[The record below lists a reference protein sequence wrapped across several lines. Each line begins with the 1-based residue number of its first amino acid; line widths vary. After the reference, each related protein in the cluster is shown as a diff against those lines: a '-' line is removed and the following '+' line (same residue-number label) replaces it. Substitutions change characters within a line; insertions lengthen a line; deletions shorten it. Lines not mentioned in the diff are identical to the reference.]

1 MSRESQSKIKSSSD
15 SSVSQTADSSD
26 DSKTNNSAT
35 KTIDALSDP
44 HAALER
50 KHVMSNA
57 ESLVIAYEKGVYP
70 YKDKMTRSEYESRKK
85 ELQIELQ
92 KVQNWVKMTGQRIVG
107 LFEGRDAA
115 GKGGTIKRFME
126 HLNPRAAHVVA
137 LEKPTERERGQWYFQ
152 RYIEHLPTHGEMVFF
167 DRSWYNRTGVERVMG
182 FATPT
187 EYLEFLRQA
196 PQLERMLVNAGI
208 QMFKFWFSVS
218 RYEQLR
224 RFHSRKLDPL
234 KQWKLSPIDIESLG
248 KWEDY
253 TKAKEAMFFYTDTAD
268 SPWTVVKSDDKK
280 RARIECMRFF
290 LSRLNYPEKDTDI
303 VGTPDPENRGS
314 SGEFLQQ
321 RPPPGAGRTQRIRIG
336 RGFGIDYDVTFSMTI
351 AIPCPTP
358 MHMVHSAYLPP
369 RRFSS

>member
-1 MSRESQSKIKSSSD
+1 MRQ
-15 SSVSQTADSSD
+15 
-26 DSKTNNSAT
+26 DSKTKDASGINKPLKAAGNESKEQKT
-35 KTIDALSDP
+35 PTNKTIEDLSDP

-50 KHVMSNA
+50 KHVMSNS

-303 VGTPDPENRGS
+303 VGTPDPKIVGPVANFFSKDHHPVQEELS
-314 SGEFLQQ
+314 VSALGEVL
-321 RPPPGAGRTQRIRIG
+321 G
-336 RGFGIDYDVTFSMTI
+336 
-351 AIPCPTP
+351 
-358 MHMVHSAYLPP
+358 
-369 RRFSS
+369 